1 VHPGKKCSCQQ
12 GKLYIVSTGNFAIN
26 GIPETDDL
34 LVEFRKIHP
43 EIDQDIVRFYK
54 LATEQ
59 PAFFSMVIQNLR
71 KMV

>member
-1 VHPGKKCSCQQ
+1 MLAKQNTPAVNS
-12 GKLYIVSTGNFAIN
+12 F
-26 GIPETDDL
+26 GISGIQETDDL
-34 LVEFRKIHP
+34 LIEFRKIHP